1 MYGSLLKARWLY
13 WACQFGGWGWITLL
27 GLIMDTIQR
36 ISSPLIAAKQDH
48 YFLPLTCVTGLII
61 THLLRGIIK
70 GGQWMEMSPSRIVFR
85 YGTALLITTFF
96 LSLMGTFFFATPS
109 PNQNRTEIFTVAL
122 VANISL
128 IGAWMAIYFLLH
140 FYEAFHAEREER
152 AMLKEAYTASQLEAL
167 SLQLNPHFLFNALNT
182 IRALMP
188 PSAQESR
195 EALTKLAETLRVTL
209 ASSEEITIPLS
220 SEISV
225 VRDYLGIEKLR
236 FGDHLEIVEE
246 IDPLTWEAAIPPLV
260 LLTIVEN
267 AIKHGVQHHEDGGK
281 LTIYT
286 RRRGDEILVSVISPG
301 GVRSGE
307 SDVSFGIGLRN
318 VRERLTLIFGEKT
331 SAELIADSEKG
342 TECNLRFPWIS
353 KTPTIKNEGMQS

>member
-1 MYGSLLKARWLY
+1 
-13 WACQFGGWGWITLL
+13 
-27 GLIMDTIQR
+27 MDTIQR

-267 AIKHGVQHHEDGGK
+267 AIKHGVQHHEDGGR
-281 LTIYT
+281 LTIFT
-286 RRRGDEILVSVISPG
+286 SRQGGEMLVSVISPYE
-301 GVRSGE
+301 VRPGE
-307 SDVSFGIGLRN
+307 GDVSFGIGLRN

-331 SAELIADSEKG
+331 SAELVADSEKG
-342 TECNLRFPWIS
+342 TECNLRFPWIL
-353 KTPTIKNEGMQS
+353 KTPAAKLR